1 MMHIV
6 KSDTWTLGV
15 SWLDKRIYSEGGLEI
30 HIGKRI
36 LCFWKRPK
44 AFCPYCLNE
53 GEHWPLSHEVWTCP
67 SCGEEYNEG

>member
-1 MMHIV
+1 MHIV

-15 SWLDKRIYSEGGLEI
+15 SWLDKRIYGEGGLEI

-44 AFCPYCLNE
+44 AFCTYCLNE
-53 GEHWPLSHEVWTCP
+53 GEHWPLAHEVWTCP

>member
-1 MMHIV
+1 MHIV

-15 SWLDKRIYSEGGLEI
+15 SWLDKRIYGEGGLEI

-53 GEHWPLSHEVWTCP
+53 GEHWPLNEDKWTCP